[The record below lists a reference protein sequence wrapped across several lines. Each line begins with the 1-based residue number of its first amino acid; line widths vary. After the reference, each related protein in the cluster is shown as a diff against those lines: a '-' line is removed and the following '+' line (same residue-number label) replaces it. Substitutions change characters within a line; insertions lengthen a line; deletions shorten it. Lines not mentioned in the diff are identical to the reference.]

1 MSIYLSTYLS
11 TYLSIH
17 LSICLSICL
26 SIYLSIHPSIY
37 LELILHH
44 MHICDRVF
52 IACRI
57 PTPHIH
63 IFQWANVWKW
73 GTWTVC
79 PNFWH
84 GWWYTD
90 PSEKYDFVSWDDEI
104 PNIWKNDPTHQP
116 DHLFYL
122 WTNTVS
128 AGLIRLPTGN
138 QTWFDG
144 KSAVFF
150 QGFPSELNLHWVR
163 RFLITTGC
171 ITSIISIYIPLV
183 LVMSH

>member
-1 MSIYLSTYLS
+1 
-11 TYLSIH
+11 
-17 LSICLSICL
+17 
-26 SIYLSIHPSIY
+26 
-37 LELILHH
+37 
-44 MHICDRVF
+44 MHICDNVF

-104 PNIWKNDPTHQP
+104 PNIWKKDPTHQP

-150 QGFPSELNLHWVR
+150 QGFPSRTKPPLSSEIFDYHRVHYINYIHLYS
-163 RFLITTGC
+163 
-171 ITSIISIYIPLV
+171 TSIGYVPLNSHKIPWKIHSSYRMV
-183 LVMSH
+183 PPSYKFYKTHEY